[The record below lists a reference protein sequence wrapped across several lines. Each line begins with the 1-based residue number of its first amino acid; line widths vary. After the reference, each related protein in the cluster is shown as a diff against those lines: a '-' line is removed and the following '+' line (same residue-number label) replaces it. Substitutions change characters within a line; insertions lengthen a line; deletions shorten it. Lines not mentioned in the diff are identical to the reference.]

1 MRSAPHAGARG
12 SAATGGMG
20 GRRARRAGRAR
31 GVGGGEWDGDARS
44 FPVPQ
49 GAATWG
55 RGCEGGRGGGAPS
68 RPRRG
73 GRAAGSAGP
82 HPAAGR
88 EPSSRSAGGRAW
100 PRKRRREGGPR
111 PCWSGAMAPFGAGPA
126 GNKRKGGGMVLPREP
141 RRSAVPWPR
150 EEARCPR
157 APSAGSAGRAGRA
170 PHGGSALR
178 GLGRVLQHRLT
189 NSLELSH
196 AFLTVGLFLLPS
208 CTNASLAINE
218 CFRAPHLTRSA
229 L

>member
-1 MRSAPHAGARG
+1 
-12 SAATGGMG
+12 
-20 GRRARRAGRAR
+20 
-31 GVGGGEWDGDARS
+31 
-44 FPVPQ
+44 
-49 GAATWG
+49 
-55 RGCEGGRGGGAPS
+55 
-68 RPRRG
+68 
-73 GRAAGSAGP
+73 
-82 HPAAGR
+82 
-88 EPSSRSAGGRAW
+88 
-100 PRKRRREGGPR
+100 
-111 PCWSGAMAPFGAGPA
+111 MAPFGAGPV

-178 GLGRVLQHRLT
+178 GLGRVLQHRLK